1 MIRDAKLE
9 DIKSIMCLVSD
20 FFIDSINEY
29 GICMTEDTIEE
40 TLDNLIKHHIFLV
53 NIKDGKVN
61 GVISGAISRSIFDNK
76 EIIAQEIIWFV
87 DKDSRK
93 GMDGIKLF
101 NAFENKCKEL
111 GANKIIMVHMENSYP
126 KSLERYYKRKN
137 YKLMEKHYIREV

>member
-53 NIKDGKVN
+53 NIKDTHLEIKPINLDEIGKSQEYTVFD
-61 GVISGAISRSIFDNK
+61 AIRDNK
-76 EIIAQEIIWFV
+76 G
-87 DKDSRK
+87 K
-93 GMDGIKLF
+93 GIKAKDLL
-101 NAFENKCKEL
+101 K
-111 GANKIIMVHMENSYP
+111 V
-126 KSLERYYKRKN
+126 LEKT
-137 YKLMEKHYIREV
+137 V